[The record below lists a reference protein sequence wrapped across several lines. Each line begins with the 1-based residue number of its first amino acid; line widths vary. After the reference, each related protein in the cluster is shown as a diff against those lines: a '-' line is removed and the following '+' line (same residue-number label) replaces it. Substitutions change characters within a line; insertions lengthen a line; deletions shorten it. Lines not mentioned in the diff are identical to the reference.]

1 MCGITILSTITPAMQ
16 MGPWTSGTI
25 PGTQKLATRG

>member
-1 MCGITILSTITPAMQ
+1 MCWITILSIITPAAQ

-25 PGTQKLATRG
+25 PGTQKLAKRG